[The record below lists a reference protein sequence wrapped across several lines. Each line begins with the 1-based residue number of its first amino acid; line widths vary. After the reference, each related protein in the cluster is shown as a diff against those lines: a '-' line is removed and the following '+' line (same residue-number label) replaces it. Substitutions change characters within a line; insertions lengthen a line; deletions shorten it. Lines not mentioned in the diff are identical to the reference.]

1 MINSAI
7 GDKPKF
13 DVSIILIYLALVTI
27 GWISIYSAAPV
38 ESHGS
43 IFDINQVY
51 GKQFLWI
58 ILAIALI
65 VIIFAVEVKFFE
77 RFSGLIYIISL
88 LSLVGLFVFGKEI
101 SGARSWYGLGSMSLQ
116 PSEFAKFATALALAK
131 YLSQLDVSVKDIRHF
146 LIASL
151 IIALPALLIVPQPDP
166 GSALVYAAFF
176 FAMHREGLSVWFLM
190 TGLIG
195 LAVFLGTIL
204 IGPWWIA
211 AASLIIVAMLF
222 SLSRKRYK
230 KRRASKPKIS
240 RYLAAVIACISLAFA
255 VGPIYENVFSERHR
269 NRIDIVLG
277 RVDDSQGIQYNIIQS
292 EIAIGSGGVVGKGL
306 LKGTQT
312 QGGFV
317 PEQHTDFIFSAIGE
331 EFGLLGAGLVVIL
344 FMLLIYRLIIMA
356 ERQRNQFARI
366 YGYCVA
372 GIFFI
377 HFFVNVG
384 MVLGLLPTV
393 GIPLPFLSYGGSGLW
408 GFTVLLFIFVKLD
421 AHRMSYQH

>member
-1 MINSAI
+1 MIDSAI
-7 GDKPKF
+7 GDKPRF
-13 DVSIILIYLALVTI
+13 DVIIILIYLALVVI
-27 GWISIYSAAPV
+27 GCISIYSAAPV
-38 ESHGS
+38 ESYSS
-43 IFDINQVY
+43 IFDFNQVY
-51 GKQFLWI
+51 GKQFYFI
-58 ILAIALI
+58 ILAFLLI
-65 VIIFAVEVKFFE
+65 VVILAVDVKFYE
-77 RFSGLIYIISL
+77 RFAGVIYVVSL

-101 SGARSWYGLGSMSLQ
+101 SGARSWYGIGSMSLQ

-131 YLSQLDVSVKDIRHF
+131 YLSQLDVSVKDIKHF
-146 LIASL
+146 LIASS
-151 IIALPALLIVPQPDP
+151 IVALPALIIIPQPDP

-190 TGLIG
+190 LGLIA
-195 LAVFLGTIL
+195 LSIFLGTIL
-204 IGPWWIA
+204 IGPWWILLL
-211 AASLIIVAMLF
+211 SLIILLVIF
-222 SLSRKRYK
+222 VLSRKRYK
-230 KRRASKPKIS
+230 KRLASKPKVW
-240 RYLAAVIACISLAFA
+240 RYIIGLMACGSLALA
-255 VGPIYENVFSERHR
+255 VNPIYENVFSERHR

-277 RVDDSQGIQYNIIQS
+277 RVEDSQGIQYNIIQS
-292 EIAIGSGGVVGKGL
+292 EIAIGSGGWLGKGL

-344 FMLLIYRLIIMA
+344 FMVLIYRLIIMA
-356 ERQRNQFARI
+356 ERQRNQFSRI

-372 GIFFI
+372 GVFFI

-393 GIPLPFLSYGGSGLW
+393 GIPLPLMSYGGSGLW
-408 GFTVLLFIFVKLD
+408 GFTILLFIFVKLD

>member
-1 MINSAI
+1 M

-13 DVSIILIYLALVTI
+13 DVSIILIYLALVLI
-27 GWISIYSAAPV
+27 GWVSIYSAAPV

-43 IFDINQVY
+43 IFDINEVY
-51 GKQFLWI
+51 GKQFLRI
-58 ILAIALI
+58 ILAIIMI
-65 VIIFAVEVKFFE
+65 VVIFAIEVKFFE
-77 RFSGLIYIISL
+77 RFAGVIYVISL
-88 LSLVGLFVFGKEI
+88 ISLMGLFVFGVEI
-101 SGARSWYGLGSMSLQ
+101 SGARSWYGFGGLRLQ

-131 YLSQLDVSVKDIRHF
+131 YLSQLDVSVKEVKHF
-146 LIASL
+146 LIVAL
-151 IIALPALLIVPQPDP
+151 IVLLPAILIVPQPDP
-166 GSALVYAAFF
+166 GSALIYVAFF
-176 FAMHREGLSVWFLM
+176 FALNREGLSVWFLM
-190 TGLIG
+190 LGLIG
-195 LAVFLGTIL
+195 LTVFLGTIL
-204 IGPWWIA
+204 VGPWWIVG
-211 AASLIIVAMLF
+211 ASVVVVAVLF

-230 KRRASKPKIS
+230 KRLSKKPKIS
-240 RYLAAVIACISLAFA
+240 LYLLAMIACIGLAFA

-277 RVDDSQGIQYNIIQS
+277 RVEDSQGIQYNIIQS
-292 EIAIGSGGVVGKGL
+292 EIAIGSGGITGKGL

-312 QGGFV
+312 QGQFV

-366 YGYCVA
+366 YGYSAA
-372 GIFFI
+372 GIFFL

-393 GIPLPFLSYGGSGLW
+393 GIPLPFLSYGGSSLW
-408 GFTVLLFIFVKLD
+408 GFTLLLFIFVKLD

>member
-1 MINSAI
+1 MLNSAI

-13 DVSIILIYLALVTI
+13 DVSIILIYLALVVI

-38 ESHGS
+38 EVHGS
-43 IFDINQVY
+43 IFDIDQVY

-58 ILAIALI
+58 ILAIALVV
-65 VIIFAVEVKFFE
+65 VILAIEVKFFE
-77 RFSGLIYIISL
+77 RFAGLIYVISL
-88 LSLVGLFVFGKEI
+88 LSLAGLFVFGKEI
-101 SGARSWYGLGSMSLQ
+101 SGAQSWYGLGSMSLQ

-131 YLSQLDVSVKDIRHF
+131 YLSQLDVSIKDVKHF
-146 LIASL
+146 LIASV

-176 FAMHREGLSVWFLM
+176 FALHREGLSVWFLM
-190 TGLIG
+190 LGLIG
-195 LAVFLGTIL
+195 LTVFLGTL
-204 IGPWWIA
+204 LLGPWWITA
-211 AASLIIVAMLF
+211 VSIIIVLIFF
-222 SLSRKRYK
+222 SLSRKRYN
-230 KRRASKPKIS
+230 KRLSKKPKPTWYI
-240 RYLAAVIACISLAFA
+240 AVATACISLAFA
-255 VGPIYENVFSERHR
+255 VNPIYDNVFSERHR

-292 EIAIGSGGVVGKGL
+292 EIAIGSGGITGKGL
-306 LKGTQT
+306 LQGTQT

-372 GIFFI
+372 SIFFI

-408 GFTVLLFIFVKLD
+408 GFTILLFIFVKLD
-421 AHRMSYQH
+421 AHRLSYQH

>member
-1 MINSAI
+1 M

-13 DVSIILIYLALVTI
+13 DVSIILIYLALVLM
-27 GWISIYSAAPV
+27 GWVSIYSAAPV

-43 IFDINQVY
+43 IFDINEVY
-51 GKQFLWI
+51 GKQFLRI
-58 ILAIALI
+58 ILAIIMI
-65 VIIFAVEVKFFE
+65 VVIFAIEVKFFE
-77 RFSGLIYIISL
+77 RFAGVIYVISLISL
-88 LSLVGLFVFGKEI
+88 LGLFVFGVEI
-101 SGARSWYGLGSMSLQ
+101 SGARSWYGFGGLRLQ

-131 YLSQLDVSVKDIRHF
+131 YLSQLDVSVKEVKHF
-146 LIASL
+146 LIVAL
-151 IIALPALLIVPQPDP
+151 IVLLPAILIVPQPDP
-166 GSALVYAAFF
+166 GSALIYVAFF
-176 FAMHREGLSVWFLM
+176 FALHREGLSVWFLM
-190 TGLIG
+190 LGLIG
-195 LAVFLGTIL
+195 LTVFLGTIL
-204 IGPWWIA
+204 VGPWWIVG
-211 AASLIIVAMLF
+211 ASVVVVAVLF

-230 KRRASKPKIS
+230 KRLSKKPKIS
-240 RYLAAVIACISLAFA
+240 LYLLAMIACIGLAFA

-277 RVDDSQGIQYNIIQS
+277 RVEDSQGIQYNIIQS
-292 EIAIGSGGVVGKGL
+292 EIAIGSGGITGKGL

-312 QGGFV
+312 QGQFV

-366 YGYCVA
+366 YGYSAA
-372 GIFFI
+372 GIFFL

-393 GIPLPFLSYGGSGLW
+393 GIPLPFLSYGGSSLW
-408 GFTVLLFIFVKLD
+408 GFTLLLFIFVKLD

>member
-1 MINSAI
+1 MIDSAL

-13 DVSIILIYLALVTI
+13 DVTIIFIYLALVLI
-27 GWISIYSAAPV
+27 GWMSIYSAAPV
-38 ESHGS
+38 EQYTS
-43 IFDINQVY
+43 ILDFNQVY
-51 GKQFLWI
+51 GKQFYFISLAVLLIII
-58 ILAIALI
+58 ILAID
-65 VIIFAVEVKFFE
+65 VKFYE
-77 RFSGLIYIISL
+77 RFAGVIYVVSILSL
-88 LSLVGLFVFGKEI
+88 LGLFVFGKEI

-131 YLSQLDVSVKDIRHF
+131 YLSQLDVSIKDIRHF
-146 LIASL
+146 LVASL
-151 IIALPALLIVPQPDP
+151 IVVLPAIIIVPQPDP

-190 TGLIG
+190 LGLIG
-195 LAVFLGTIL
+195 LAIFLGTVI
-204 IGPWWIA
+204 IGPGWIIMLCA
-211 AASLIIVAMLF
+211 IALIIGF
-222 SLSRKRYK
+222 TLSRKRYK
-230 KRRASKPKIS
+230 KRLAKKPKIWVYAI
-240 RYLAAVIACISLAFA
+240 YLLACSGLALAVN
-255 VGPIYENVFSERHR
+255 PIYENVFSERHR

-277 RVDDSQGIQYNIIQS
+277 RVEDSQGIQYNIIQS
-292 EIAIGSGGVVGKGL
+292 EIAIGSGGWIGKGL
-306 LKGTQT
+306 RKGTQT

-331 EFGLLGAGLVVIL
+331 EFGLLGAGSVVVL
-344 FMLLIYRLIIMA
+344 FMVLIYRLIIMA

-393 GIPLPFLSYGGSGLW
+393 GIPLPFMSYGGSGLW
-408 GFTVLLFIFVKLD
+408 GFTILLFIFVKLD

>member
-1 MINSAI
+1 MLNSAI

-13 DVSIILIYLALVTI
+13 DVSIILIYLALVLM
-27 GWISIYSAAPV
+27 GWVSIYSAAPV
-38 ESHGS
+38 ETHGS
-43 IFDINQVY
+43 IFDINEVY
-51 GKQFLWI
+51 GKQFLRI
-58 ILAIALI
+58 ILAIVMI
-65 VIIFAVEVKFFE
+65 VVVLAIEVKFFE
-77 RFSGLIYIISL
+77 RFAGVIYVISL
-88 LSLVGLFVFGKEI
+88 ISLVGLFFFGVEI
-101 SGARSWYGLGSMSLQ
+101 SGAKSWYGFGGLRLQ

-131 YLSQLDVSVKDIRHF
+131 YLSQLDVSVKDVKHF

-151 IIALPALLIVPQPDP
+151 IVMLPAILIVPQPDP
-166 GSALVYAAFF
+166 GSALIYVAFF
-176 FAMHREGLSVWFLM
+176 FALHREGLSIWFLM
-190 TGLIG
+190 LGLIG
-195 LAVFLGTIL
+195 LTVFMGTIL

-211 AASLIIVAMLF
+211 AASLIVVAMIF

-230 KRRASKPKIS
+230 KRVSKKPKIS
-240 RYLAAVIACISLAFA
+240 IYLLALVACVGLAFA

-292 EIAIGSGGVVGKGL
+292 EIAIGSGGLVGKGL

-366 YGYCVA
+366 YGYCAA
-372 GIFFI
+372 GIFFL

-393 GIPLPFLSYGGSGLW
+393 GIPLPFLSYGGSSLW
-408 GFTVLLFIFVKLD
+408 GFTLLLFIFVKLD

>member
-1 MINSAI
+1 M
-7 GDKPKF
+7 
-13 DVSIILIYLALVTI
+13 
-27 GWISIYSAAPV
+27 GWVSIYSAAPV
-38 ESHGS
+38 ETHGS
-43 IFDINQVY
+43 IFDINEVY
-51 GKQFLWI
+51 GKQFLRI
-58 ILAIALI
+58 ILAIVMI
-65 VIIFAVEVKFFE
+65 VVVLAIEVKFFE
-77 RFSGLIYIISL
+77 RFAGVIYVISL
-88 LSLVGLFVFGKEI
+88 ISLVGLFFFGVEI
-101 SGARSWYGLGSMSLQ
+101 SGAKSWYGFGGLRLQ

-131 YLSQLDVSVKDIRHF
+131 YLSQLDVSVKDVKHF

-151 IIALPALLIVPQPDP
+151 IVMLPAILIVPQPDP
-166 GSALVYAAFF
+166 GSALIYVAFF
-176 FAMHREGLSVWFLM
+176 FALHREGLSIWFLM
-190 TGLIG
+190 LGLIG
-195 LAVFLGTIL
+195 LTVFMGTIL

-211 AASLIIVAMLF
+211 AASLIVVAMIF

-230 KRRASKPKIS
+230 KRVSKKPKIS
-240 RYLAAVIACISLAFA
+240 IYLLALVACVGLAFA

-292 EIAIGSGGVVGKGL
+292 EIAIGSGGLVGKGL

-366 YGYCVA
+366 YGYCAA
-372 GIFFI
+372 GIFFL

-393 GIPLPFLSYGGSGLW
+393 GIPLPFLSYGGSSLW
-408 GFTVLLFIFVKLD
+408 GFTLLLFIFVKLD

>member
-1 MINSAI
+1 MLDSAI

-13 DVSIILIYLALVTI
+13 DVSIILIYLALVLM
-27 GWISIYSAAPV
+27 GWVSIYSAAPV

-43 IFDINQVY
+43 IFDINEVY
-51 GKQFLWI
+51 GKQFLRI
-58 ILAIALI
+58 ILAIIMI
-65 VIIFAVEVKFFE
+65 VVIFAIEVKFFE
-77 RFSGLIYIISL
+77 RFAGVIYVISLISL
-88 LSLVGLFVFGKEI
+88 LGLFVFGVEI
-101 SGARSWYGLGSMSLQ
+101 SGARSWYGFGGLRLQ

-131 YLSQLDVSVKDIRHF
+131 YLSQLDVSVKEVKHF
-146 LIASL
+146 LIVAL
-151 IIALPALLIVPQPDP
+151 IVLLPAILIVPQPDP
-166 GSALVYAAFF
+166 GSALIYVAFF
-176 FAMHREGLSVWFLM
+176 FALHREGLSVWFLM
-190 TGLIG
+190 LGLIG
-195 LAVFLGTIL
+195 LTVFLGTIL
-204 IGPWWIA
+204 VGPWWIVG
-211 AASLIIVAMLF
+211 ASVVVVAVLF

-230 KRRASKPKIS
+230 KRLSKKPKIS
-240 RYLAAVIACISLAFA
+240 LYLLAMIACIGLAFA

-277 RVDDSQGIQYNIIQS
+277 RVEDSQGIQYNIIQS
-292 EIAIGSGGVVGKGL
+292 EIAIGSGGITGKGL

-312 QGGFV
+312 QGQFV

-366 YGYCVA
+366 YGYSAA
-372 GIFFI
+372 GIFFL

-393 GIPLPFLSYGGSGLW
+393 GIPLPFLSYGGSSLW
-408 GFTVLLFIFVKLD
+408 GFTLLLFIFVKLD